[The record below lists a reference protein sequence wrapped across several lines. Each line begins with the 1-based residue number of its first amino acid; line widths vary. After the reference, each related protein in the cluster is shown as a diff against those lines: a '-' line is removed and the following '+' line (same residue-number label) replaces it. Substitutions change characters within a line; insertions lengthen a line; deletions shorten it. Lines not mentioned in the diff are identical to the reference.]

1 MNLVTPGLGLIFWQ
15 LVTFLI
21 VVFVLSRVAWK
32 PILAMIK
39 EREDS
44 IEAALA
50 AAKDARA
57 EMELLRKGNEDLL
70 KEARAE
76 REKMIREAQ
85 ITASSIVADAQDK
98 SRAEAAR
105 QLEDARITIQS
116 EKASALAEI
125 RNQVAELSIA
135 VAERV
140 IKEKIGT
147 DAAQSALVNRYLDEA
162 TTSAN

>member
-1 MNLVTPGLGLIFWQ
+1 MNLVTPGLGLIFWS

-32 PILAMIK
+32 PILAAIK

-44 IEAALA
+44 IESALA
-50 AAKDARA
+50 AAQQARA
-57 EMELLRKGNEDLL
+57 EMQNLKNSNEDLL

-85 ITASSIVADAQDK
+85 ATASSLLSDAHDK
-98 SRAEAAR
+98 ARTEANR
-105 QLEDARITIQS
+105 MLDDARNTIQA

-125 RNQVAELSIA
+125 RNQVADLSIA
-135 VAERV
+135 IAERV
-140 IKEKIGT
+140 IKEKIAG
-147 DAAQSALVNRYLDEA
+147 DAAQDALVTRFLDETK
-162 TTSAN
+162 TTLN

>member
-15 LVTFLI
+15 LITFLV

-32 PILAMIK
+32 PILAMLK

-44 IEAALA
+44 IESALA
-50 AAKDARA
+50 AATGARA
-57 EMELLRKGNEDLL
+57 ELEQLRKGNEELL
-70 KEARAE
+70 EEARGE
-76 REKMIREAQ
+76 REKMIR
-85 ITASSIVADAQDK
+85 DAQVTANSILTDNQEK

-105 QLEDARITIQS
+105 ILEDARQTIQS

-125 RNQVAELSIA
+125 RNYAVELSIS

-140 IKEKIGT
+140 IKDKINT
-147 DAAQSALVNRYLDEA
+147 DAAQTALVTRYLDEA
-162 TTSAN
+162 AATSN